1 MVGFVYLDLQIYIY
15 ATKYKYKLYFNKNQQ
30 T

>member
-1 MVGFVYLDLQIYIY
+1 MVGFVYLDLQIYIET
-15 ATKYKYKLYFNKNQQ
+15 TKYKYKLYFNKNQQ